1 MLLNLKPF
9 IDKHLRSRHVVQ
21 IAKNDGK
28 FQIDGAGAWYR
39 YLGDPYHLIITVSWP
54 GFAAIVG
61 IGYFILNSIFAL
73 LYLVGENN
81 LSHARPGSF
90 TDAFFFSVQTLATI
104 GYGSISPQTTYANII
119 VAIEA
124 LTALLAAAIITG
136 LSFARFTKPTARI
149 LFSKVAV
156 IAPHNNLPTLMFR
169 MSNKRLNEILDAQ
182 LKVFLLQDSLT
193 SEGRYIY
200 QIQELK
206 LLQERTPTLTL
217 TWTAMH
223 AIDKD
228 SPLYG
233 ATWESLAN
241 SHTQIVASL
250 SGVDNTVSYLI
261 NTQHAYGA
269 NQIMFD
275 HYFRDI
281 IYFCPRGNR
290 YFNSA
295 YFHDVI
301 PLETISQSNKQD
313 SGLGL
318 A

>member
-1 MLLNLKPF
+1 MLRNLINKY
-9 IDKHLRSRHVVQ
+9 LRSRHVVQ

-28 FQIDGAGAWYR
+28 FEIDGAGAWYR
-39 YLGDPYHLIITVSWP
+39 YLGDPYHLILTVPWI
-54 GFAAIVG
+54 GFGVIVG
-61 IGYFILNSIFAL
+61 IGYFIINAVFAL
-73 LYLVGENN
+73 LYLVGGNN
-81 LSHARPGSF
+81 LSNARPGSF
-90 TDAFFFSVQTLATI
+90 SDAFFFSVQTFATI
-104 GYGSISPQTTYANII
+104 GYGSIYPQTTYANF
-119 VAIEA
+119 VVVLEA
-124 LTALLAAAIITG
+124 LTALLAVAIITG

-149 LFSKVAV
+149 VFSKVAV

-182 LKVFLLQDSLT
+182 LRVYLLQDSLT
-193 SEGRYIY
+193 SEGKYVY

-206 LLQERTPTLTL
+206 LLQERAPTLTL

-223 AIDKD
+223 PIAKD

-233 ATWESLAN
+233 ATWESLV
-241 SHTQIVASL
+241 SRHTQIVASL

-261 NTQHAYGA
+261 NTQYSYGA

-275 HYFRDI
+275 HYFKDI

-290 YFNSA
+290 YFNAA

-301 PLETISQSNKQD
+301 PLEAISVSESNQRD